1 MRPHAHLSTCRPL
14 CPAAASR
21 LSSTSSSSRSHSLVF
36 WLVTG
41 LLSRAS
47 CAVVGVALSA
57 ALFSGVR
64 APELNPGWGDGG
76 EGGRHAG
83 GKHGQSAATMLQ
95 RHPRAHISKTH
106 PVLASQRPAS
116 SLPMWSCPSMRA
128 LCGALQ
134 CSTVLFLTGPALW
147 CANGHFSF
155 FSFVDFPAS
164 FAPPSAKIAFA
175 SAGFAA
181 KFAFA
186 AAGFAGLRLA
196 GFAGFAAG
204 FATLAAKLTTNTHH
218 PRFLSPVP

>member
-1 MRPHAHLSTCRPL
+1 MRGASTVRVRRQC
-14 CPAAASR
+14 CSD
-21 LSSTSSSSRSHSLVF
+21 T
-36 WLVTG
+36 
-41 LLSRAS
+41 RA
-47 CAVVGVALSA
+47 
-57 ALFSGVR
+57 R
-64 APELNPGWGDGG
+64 
-76 EGGRHAG
+76 
-83 GKHGQSAATMLQ
+83 T
-95 RHPRAHISKTH
+95 SKTH

>member
-1 MRPHAHLSTCRPL
+1 
-14 CPAAASR
+14 
-21 LSSTSSSSRSHSLVF
+21 
-36 WLVTG
+36 
-41 LLSRAS
+41 
-47 CAVVGVALSA
+47 
-57 ALFSGVR
+57 
-64 APELNPGWGDGG
+64 
-76 EGGRHAG
+76 
-83 GKHGQSAATMLQ
+83 
-95 RHPRAHISKTH
+95 
-106 PVLASQRPAS
+106 
-116 SLPMWSCPSMRA
+116 MRA

-147 CANGHFSF
+147 CANANGHFSF

>member
-1 MRPHAHLSTCRPL
+1 M
-14 CPAAASR
+14 
-21 LSSTSSSSRSHSLVF
+21 
-36 WLVTG
+36 
-41 LLSRAS
+41 
-47 CAVVGVALSA
+47 VGVALSA

-64 APELNPGWGDGG
+64 APELDPGWGAGG

-83 GKHGQSAATMLQ
+83 GEHGQSAATMLQ
-95 RHPRAHISKTH
+95 RHPRAHIQNSPRLGIAASCVVATH
-106 PVLASQRPAS
+106 GPVLPCA
-116 SLPMWSCPSMRA
+116 PSVV
-128 LCGALQ
+128 LQ

-155 FSFVDFPAS
+155 FSSVDFPAS

-204 FATLAAKLTTNTHH
+204 FATLAAKLTT
-218 PRFLSPVP
+218 